1 MSPSITGIYAGLLT
15 LLFIGLSARVIR
27 VRRRDRIALGD
38 GDNPD
43 LRRAMRVQGN
53 FAEYVPLALIL
64 LVLVEMGG
72 GPAWLVHGLG
82 AGLFGGRIAHAYGIG
97 QTEED
102 YRFRVAGMVLTFA
115 ALALAAIILLARS
128 VVS

>member
-1 MSPSITGIYAGLLT
+1 MSFSITGIYAGLLT

-64 LVLVEMGG
+64 MVLVESGG
-72 GPAWLVHGLG
+72 GAAWLVHGLG
-82 AGLFGGRIAHAYGIG
+82 AGLLGGRIAHAYGVS

-115 ALALAAIILLARS
+115 ALALAAIILLART